1 MVAMDI
7 SRFALPTALFVETAF
22 GLPGLGQTLR
32 NALLRNDLPVIV
44 GVVVVTALVIALV
57 NFVSE
62 VIQAM
67 IDPRVKLQP
76 QPA

>member
-1 MVAMDI
+1 MSPSAFI
-7 SRFALPTALFVETAF
+7 ASCTAGRSATRFF
-22 GLPGLGQTLR
+22 
-32 NALLRNDLPVIV
+32 RNDLPVIV
-44 GVVVVTALVIALV
+44 GVVIVTALVIAIV
-57 NFVSE
+57 DFVRD